1 MVKTASRFKQNCS
14 SLEGSW
20 ICSNILSSAVYI
32 VAVLGSCSLM
42 AMLYFYVN
50 DKNGGQPE
58 LVGPLRS
65 VCSGPL

>member
-1 MVKTASRFKQNCS
+1 
-14 SLEGSW
+14 
-20 ICSNILSSAVYI
+20 
-32 VAVLGSCSLM
+32 M